1 MTTVWRL
8 HANTD
13 SDDEKKISG
22 YMLEKNIMAIGW
34 SLKDSH
40 LKDTIKDEDMEEVC
54 KERDNIKT
62 IVDYDDF
69 CNKYK
74 IYKNG
79 VNANVTRFT
88 REIEEG
94 DLIWMRHEGIYYLAR
109 FGSESTVGYYPSEES
124 LEKDACIQIRNI
136 KWIPIGD
143 ESVVPGAVTTALIS
157 RLTFCR
163 ISLEGVEEFSKFIY
177 DKVTGGKF
185 YEDKELTFNQNEFYN
200 FISPTDCEDLLCMYL
215 NKEYGYVVIPST
227 NKKSTELYECVLL
240 DPKTGKNIFIQ
251 VKKGNDK
258 NNKID
263 VRDYLHLDGD
273 VYLLSTSGNIDNY
286 EEGKYENIKIV
297 DPEELFNYII
307 DNKFQNYL
315 PQSIKYWIE
324 LLGGYDKN

>member
-13 SDDEKKISG
+13 SDDKKKISG
-22 YMLEKNIMAIGW
+22 YMLKERIMAIGW

-40 LKDTIKDEDMEEVC
+40 LEETIKEEDMARVC

-62 IVDYDDF
+62 IDDYDEF
-69 CNKYK
+69 CYKYI

-88 REIEEG
+88 KEIEEG

-109 FGSESTVGYYPSEES
+109 FSSESIVGYYPSEEN
-124 LEKDACIQIRNI
+124 LKKDACIQIRNI
-136 KWIPIGD
+136 DWIPIGD

-163 ISLEGVEEFSKFIY
+163 INKKGVEEFSEFIY
-177 DKVTGGKF
+177 DKIAGENYYADTK
-185 YEDKELTFNQNEFYN
+185 LTFNQKNFYDY
-200 FISPTDCEDLLCMYL
+200 ISPSDCEDLLCMYL
-215 NKEYGYVVIPST
+215 NKEYGYLVIPST

-240 DPKTGKNIFIQ
+240 DPKTEKNIFVQ
-251 VKKGNDK
+251 VKKGDDRINAE
-258 NNKID
+258 
-263 VRDYLHLDGD
+263 DYLHLDGE
-273 VYLLSTSGNIDNY
+273 VYLLSTSGYIDNY
-286 EEGKYENIKIV
+286 DKKYENIKIV
-297 DPEELFNYII
+297 DPKELFNYIT
-307 DNKFQNYL
+307 DDKFQNYL

>member
-1 MTTVWRL
+1 
-8 HANTD
+8 
-13 SDDEKKISG
+13 
-22 YMLEKNIMAIGW
+22 MAGTNYYG
-34 SLKDSH
+34 
-40 LKDTIKDEDMEEVC
+40 DTK
-54 KERDNIKT
+54 
-62 IVDYDDF
+62 
-69 CNKYK
+69 
-74 IYKNG
+74 
-79 VNANVTRFT
+79 
-88 REIEEG
+88 
-94 DLIWMRHEGIYYLAR
+94 
-109 FGSESTVGYYPSEES
+109 
-124 LEKDACIQIRNI
+124 
-136 KWIPIGD
+136 
-143 ESVVPGAVTTALIS
+143 
-157 RLTFCR
+157 
-163 ISLEGVEEFSKFIY
+163 
-177 DKVTGGKF
+177 
-185 YEDKELTFNQNEFYN
+185 LTFNQVNFYN

-215 NKEYGYVVIPST
+215 YKKYGYLVIPST

-307 DNKFQNYL
+307 DDKFQNYL

>member
-13 SDDEKKISG
+13 SDDKKKISG

-40 LKDTIKDEDMEEVC
+40 LEETIKEEDMDRVC
-54 KERDNIKT
+54 KERNELKT
-62 IVDYDDF
+62 IVDYDKF
-69 CNKYK
+69 CYKYK

-79 VNANVTRFT
+79 VNANVIRFT

-94 DLIWMRHEGIYYLAR
+94 DLVWIRHDGIYYLGR
-109 FGSESTVGYYPSEES
+109 FGSESTVGYYPSKEN
-124 LEKDACIQIRNI
+124 LENDACIQISNI
-136 KWIPIGD
+136 NWVPIGD
-143 ESVVPGAVTTALIS
+143 ESAVPGSVTTALIS

-163 ISLEGVEEFSKFIY
+163 ISMEGVEEFSKFIY
-177 DKVTGGKF
+177 DKATGENF
-185 YEDKELTFNQNEFYN
+185 YGDKELTFNQINFYN
-200 FISPTDCEDLLCMYL
+200 YISPTDCEDLLCMYL
-215 NKEYGYVVIPST
+215 YKKYGYLVIPST

-258 NNKID
+258 NNNID

-273 VYLLSTSGNIDNY
+273 VYLLSTSGNINNY
-286 EEGKYENIKIV
+286 DEKYENIKIV
-297 DPEELFNYII
+297 DPDELFNYIT
-307 DNKFQNYL
+307 DNEFQNYL

-324 LLGGYDKN
+324 LLGGYKKN

>member
-13 SDDEKKISG
+13 SDKEYNISG
-22 YMLEKNIMAIGW
+22 YMIEKNIMAIGW

-40 LKDTIKDEDMEEVC
+40 LVGAIKEEDMAGVR
-54 KERDNIKT
+54 KERDKIGT
-62 IVDYDDF
+62 IDKYDEF

-74 IYKNG
+74 VYSGG
-79 VNANVTRFT
+79 VNANVRRFT

-94 DLIWMRHEGIYYLAR
+94 DLIWIRHEGIYYLGR
-109 FGSESTVGYYPSEES
+109 FSSESTVGYYPSEET

-163 ISLEGVEEFSKFIY
+163 ISMEGVEEFSKFIY

-185 YEDKELTFNQNEFYN
+185 YEDKELTFNQEKFYN

-251 VKKGNDK
+251 VKKGEDPLK
-258 NNKID
+258 PE
-263 VRDYLHLDGD
+263 DYFHLDGD
-273 VYLLSTSGNIDNY
+273 VYLLTTKGKVKNYDKEKHKNITV
-286 EEGKYENIKIV
+286 V
-297 DPEELFNYII
+297 DPEELFNYIT
-307 DNKFQNYL
+307 DEDFQNYL

-324 LLGGYDKN
+324 LFGGYDKN

>member
-13 SDDEKKISG
+13 SEKEYNISG
-22 YMLEKNIMAIGW
+22 YMIEKNIMAIGW

-40 LKDTIKDEDMEEVC
+40 LVGAIKEEDMDRVC
-54 KERDNIKT
+54 KERDGIDSIDK
-62 IVDYDDF
+62 YEGF

-79 VNANVTRFT
+79 VNANVRRFT

-94 DLIWMRHEGIYYLAR
+94 DLIWIRHEGIYYLGR
-109 FGSESTVGYYPSEES
+109 FGSESTVGYYPSKEN
-124 LEKDACIQIRNI
+124 LENDACIQIRNVDW
-136 KWIPIGD
+136 KPIGD

-185 YEDKELTFNQNEFYN
+185 YEDKELTFNQEEFYN

-251 VKKGNDK
+251 VKNGE
-258 NNKID
+258 ID
-263 VRDYLHLDGD
+263 IDAEEYMHLDGD
-273 VYLLSTSGNIDNY
+273 VYLLTTKGKITNYDRQKHKNITV
-286 EEGKYENIKIV
+286 V
-297 DPEELFNYII
+297 DPKELFNYLRRE
-307 DNKFQNYL
+307 DFQNYL

-324 LLGGYDKN
+324 LFGGYDKN

>member
-13 SDDEKKISG
+13 SDDKKKISG

-185 YEDKELTFNQNEFYN
+185 YEDKELTFNQEEFYN

-251 VKKGNDK
+251 VKNGE
-258 NNKID
+258 ID
-263 VRDYLHLDGD
+263 IDAEEYMHLDGD
-273 VYLLSTSGNIDNY
+273 VYLLTTKGKITNYDRQKHKNITV
-286 EEGKYENIKIV
+286 V
-297 DPEELFNYII
+297 DPKELFNYLRRE
-307 DNKFQNYL
+307 DFQNYL

-324 LLGGYDKN
+324 LFGGYDKN

>member
-22 YMLEKNIMAIGW
+22 YMLEKNMMAIGW

-54 KERDNIKT
+54 KERDELKT
-62 IVDYDDF
+62 IYDYDNF

-79 VNANVTRFT
+79 VNANVRRFT

-109 FGSESTVGYYPSEES
+109 YGSESTVGYYPSEES

-163 ISLEGVEEFSKFIY
+163 ISMEGVEEFSKFIY
-177 DKVTGGKF
+177 DKVSGGKF
-185 YEDKELTFNQNEFYN
+185 YEDKELTFNQDEFYN

-240 DPKTGKNIFIQ
+240 DPKTGRNIFIQ
-251 VKKGNDK
+251 VKNGE
-258 NNKID
+258 ID
-263 VRDYLHLDGD
+263 IDAEEYIHLDGD
-273 VYLLSTSGNIDNY
+273 VYLLTTKGTVKNYDKEKHKNITV
-286 EEGKYENIKIV
+286 V
-297 DPEELFNYII
+297 DPKELFNYISHE
-307 DNKFQNYL
+307 DFQNYL

-324 LLGGYDKN
+324 LFGGYDKN

>member
-1 MTTVWRL
+1 MTTIWRL

-22 YMLEKNIMAIGW
+22 YMLNEHIMAIGW

-40 LKDTIKDEDMEEVC
+40 LRGTIKEEDMARVC
-54 KERDNIKT
+54 KERNDIKT
-62 IVDYDDF
+62 IDDYDKF
-69 CNKYK
+69 CYEYK

-79 VNANVTRFT
+79 VNANVRRFT

-94 DLIWMRHEGIYYLAR
+94 DLIWIRNEGIYYLGR
-109 FGSESTVGYYPSEES
+109 FGSESTVGYYPSKEN
-124 LEKDACIQIRNI
+124 LENDACIQISNI
-136 KWIPIGD
+136 DWIPIGD

-177 DKVTGGKF
+177 DKVTGENF
-185 YEDKELTFNQNEFYN
+185 YEDKELTFNQEKFYN

-215 NKEYGYVVIPST
+215 YKKYGYLVIPST

-240 DPKTGKNIFIQ
+240 DTKTGKNIFIQ
-251 VKKGNDK
+251 VKKGEDPLK
-258 NNKID
+258 PE
-263 VRDYLHLDGD
+263 DYFHLDGD
-273 VYLLSTSGNIDNY
+273 VYLLTTKGKVKNYDKEKHKNITV
-286 EEGKYENIKIV
+286 V
-297 DPEELFNYII
+297 DPEELFNYIT
-307 DNKFQNYL
+307 DEDFQNYL

-324 LLGGYDKN
+324 LFGGYKKN

>member
-13 SDDEKKISG
+13 SEKEYNISG
-22 YMLEKNIMAIGW
+22 YMIEKNIMAIGW

-40 LKDTIKDEDMEEVC
+40 LVGAIKEEDMNRVC
-54 KERDNIKT
+54 KERDGIDSIDK
-62 IVDYDDF
+62 YEGF

-79 VNANVTRFT
+79 VNANVRRFT

-94 DLIWMRHEGIYYLAR
+94 DLIWIRHEGIYYLAR
-109 FGSESTVGYYPSEES
+109 YGSESTVGYYPSKEN
-124 LEKDACIQIRNI
+124 LENDACIQIRNVDW
-136 KWIPIGD
+136 KPIGD

-185 YEDKELTFNQNEFYN
+185 YEDKELTFNQEKFYN
-200 FISPTDCEDLLCMYL
+200 FISTTDCEDLLCMYL

-240 DPKTGKNIFIQ
+240 DPQTGKNIFIQ
-251 VKKGNDK
+251 VKKGDDPLK
-258 NNKID
+258 PE
-263 VRDYLHLDGD
+263 DYFHLDGD
-273 VYLLSTSGNIDNY
+273 VYLLTTKGKVENY
-286 EEGKYENIKIV
+286 DKEKHKNIKIV
-297 DPEELFNYII
+297 DPKELFNYLSHE
-307 DNKFQNYL
+307 DFQNYL

-324 LLGGYDKN
+324 LLGGYKKN

>member
-13 SDDEKKISG
+13 SEREYNISG
-22 YMLEKNIMAIGW
+22 YMIEKNIMAIGW

-40 LKDTIKDEDMEEVC
+40 LVGAIKEEDMDRVC
-54 KERDNIKT
+54 KERDGIDSIYK
-62 IVDYDDF
+62 YEEF

-79 VNANVTRFT
+79 VNANVRRFT

-94 DLIWMRHEGIYYLAR
+94 DLIWIRNEGIYYLGR
-109 FGSESTVGYYPSEES
+109 FGSESTVGYYPSKEN
-124 LEKDACIQIRNI
+124 LENDACIQISNI
-136 KWIPIGD
+136 DWISIGD

-177 DKVTGGKF
+177 DKVTGENF
-185 YEDKELTFNQNEFYN
+185 YEDKELTFNQEKFYN

-215 NKEYGYVVIPST
+215 YKKYGYLVIPST

-240 DPKTGKNIFIQ
+240 DTKTGKNIFIQ
-251 VKKGNDK
+251 VKKGEDPLNPE
-258 NNKID
+258 
-263 VRDYLHLDGD
+263 DYFHLDGD
-273 VYLLSTSGNIDNY
+273 VYLLTTKGKVKNYDKEKHKNITV
-286 EEGKYENIKIV
+286 V
-297 DPEELFNYII
+297 DPEELFNYITDEDI
-307 DNKFQNYL
+307 QNYL

-324 LLGGYDKN
+324 LFGGYKKN